1 LVATS
6 IKIADEFV
14 VSADRDTVWQNVTD
28 PYVVV
33 SCVPGARITGGT
45 VDEGLD
51 GCVQVALGPTAVE
64 FAGKL
69 MPTFDDDS
77 HVGKVIARG
86 ADASGRTKA
95 QGEMAFRVEATPAGE
110 TQVTLTGSISM
121 NGALSGF
128 LRSGGTHI
136 ARAMIADFAVA
147 FSKRCAPGTEA
158 ETATVEEPNRLRAG
172 RLVLMMLAGM
182 WASSVQWLRRV
193 GRSVRERAAGRKS
206 DSPAI
211 RALQNRK
218 TSSPESGSDGP

>member
-1 LVATS
+1 MVATS

-45 VDEGLD
+45 VDDGLD
-51 GCVQVALGPTAVE
+51 GSVQVALGPTAVE

-69 MPTFDDDS
+69 MPTFDDAS
-77 HVGKVIARG
+77 HTGKVIARG

-95 QGEMAFRVEATPAGE
+95 QGEMAFRVEATSAGE

-128 LRSGGTHI
+128 LRSGGVHI

-147 FSKRCAPGTEA
+147 FSKRCAPITEA
-158 ETATVEEPNRLRAG
+158 HTAANADVNAEQVPNRLSAVKLAR
-172 RLVLMMLAGM
+172 VVLAGM
-182 WASSVQWLRRV
+182 AASAVHWLRRV
-193 GRSVRERAAGRKS
+193 GQSVRARIAAR
-206 DSPAI
+206 
-211 RALQNRK
+211 R
-218 TSSPESGSDGP
+218 SPESSSERP